1 MSTDLKA
8 DLDKYLK
15 EKLDPI
21 NKKMIEQEKE
31 KHKQFLERHFAK
43 YDELAE
49 KHDSY
54 ISQLINLEG
63 AIFGAVVIFTNSEQ
77 ITTWLILAVCL
88 ILISLMFGIWRQNIA
103 IESKYQSHEWS
114 YYQELKNHWWSRELW
129 NDESLK
135 TEKEIIES
143 NLKARETIYEK
154 NLSYKILKI
163 THLNADRVENIFKI
177 SLVLALSLLILHL
190 FFKSPIFLTK

>member
-1 MSTDLKA
+1 MNTDLKA
-8 DLDKYLK
+8 DFDKFLK

-21 NKKMIEQEKE
+21 NKKMIDQETE
-31 KHKQFLERHFAK
+31 KHKQFLEKHFEK
-43 YDELAE
+43 YDELAD

-77 ITTWLILAVCL
+77 ITSWLILAVCL
-88 ILISLMFGIWRQNIA
+88 ILVSLIFGIWRQNIA
-103 IESKYQSHEWS
+103 IESRYQSHEWN

-135 TEKEIIES
+135 TEKEIIEP

-154 NLSYKILKI
+154 NFSYKLLKLSY
-163 THLNADRVENIFKI
+163 LNADRIENIFKI
-177 SLVLALSLLILHL
+177 SLIFALSFFIMHLLVI
-190 FFKSPIFLTK
+190 SPISFTK